1 MEKKSP
7 EKDSKMYKNLV
18 MVNNCGREQKIA
30 RETRTYVRG
39 NFENR
44 KL

>member
-1 MEKKSP
+1 MEKKSL
-7 EKDSKMYKNLV
+7 EKDFKMYKNLV
-18 MVNNCGREQKIA
+18 MVNNCGREQKIV
-30 RETRTYVRG
+30 REIRIYVRG